1 MVPKTS
7 NAPGCVVI
15 QLTDFQI
22 SQEMWSKHHIKALL
36 RGIHFDHD

>member
-1 MVPKTS
+1 MVSKTS
-7 NAPGCVVI
+7 DAPDFAVI

-22 SQEMWSKHHIKALL
+22 SQKVWSKHHIKALL